1 MQQLLDNRSGKLIEP
16 KTYVSFKK
24 QGNSLVFNFEAY
36 DSSLNSYS
44 DEDNDELFN
53 GDVVEVFLDLGFE
66 EYFEFEVAPNGAKF
80 VAKIKDGKPVFINDE
95 FLKTQAR
102 IERKNY
108 FVKMVVDLSK
118 FDKIKNI
125 KFNAFRIETK
135 GIKPEFILQALSP
148 TLCNTFHVRE
158 KFVKLD

>member
-36 DSSLNSYS
+36 DSSLKSYS
-44 DEDNDELFN
+44 DKDNDELFN
-53 GDVVEVFLDLGFE
+53 GDVVEVFLDLSFE

-102 IERKNY
+102 IEGKNY

-118 FDKIKNI
+118 FHKIKNI